1 MEEEPD
7 IATNINDERR
17 ESVFSDTSAALF
29 EDFLENQG
37 LNRRKVA
44 VWRWDEKERVGGGVG
59 NSMNSRPDE

>member
-44 VWRWDEKERVGGGVG
+44 V
-59 NSMNSRPDE
+59 